1 MRWFQPKEILQAKAI
16 RKHRSILGQF
26 TKMNLGLVGYKFLA
40 LTQKVKYFL
49 CIKSKDVMR

>member
-1 MRWFQPKEILQAKAI
+1 MRWFQPRGRLQAKAI

>member
-1 MRWFQPKEILQAKAI
+1 MVQPKGRLQAKAI
-16 RKHRSILGQF
+16 RKYRSNLGQV
-26 TKMNLGLVGYKFLA
+26 TKTNLGLVGYKFLA

>member
-1 MRWFQPKEILQAKAI
+1 MRWFQPRGRLQAKAI
-16 RKHRSILGQF
+16 RKHRSILGQV